1 MVINTTK
8 GLFRY
13 TRLPISSAPGIF
25 QREMEQR
32 LSDTGLRVKQ
42 SKCLFMV
49 PTLGHRIDAKSL
61 HPLAD
66 KVKAI
71 EAPTNITELKSCLGL
86 LTYYG
91 KFLPNLADKLTPLL
105 PPWLLGILLLWKPD
119 RELTDINFHFTVN

>member
-1 MVINTTK
+1 
-8 GLFRY
+8 
-13 TRLPISSAPGIF
+13 
-25 QREMEQR
+25 MEQR

-49 PTLGHRIDAKSL
+49 PTVTFLGHRIDAKGL

-71 EAPTNITELKSCLGL
+71 EAAPIPTNITELKSYLGL